1 MYSTLVLHQGRGR
14 MLAILAVVF
23 GGDARAL
30 RVARGFTA
38 IVMWC
43 GPLEVRRLIRTLE
56 ELIDEEL
63 KISRA
68 A

>member
-1 MYSTLVLHQGRGR
+1 M
-14 MLAILAVVF
+14 MLALLAVVF

-30 RVARGFTA
+30 RIARGFTA

-43 GPLEVRRLIRTLE
+43 GPFEVRRLARTLE
-56 ELIDEEL
+56 ELIDEL
-63 KISRA
+63 RLRRA